1 MLYIIALVLS
11 GTFILYYLSLILG
24 YLYIVLGVL
33 CPRGGS
39 FTLLILPA
47 PVVLS
52 IRPSFPPAVLL
63 LPSSIAT
70 CVNL

>member
-52 IRPSFPPAVLL
+52 IRPSLPPAVLL

>member
-1 MLYIIALVLS
+1 MLYIIAVVFI
-11 GTFILYYLSLILG
+11 GTFILYYLSPVSS

-47 PVVLS
+47 PVVLC
-52 IRPSFPPAVLL
+52 IRPSPPPAVLPL
-63 LPSSIAT
+63 LFSIVT
-70 CVNL
+70 CVTL

>member
-1 MLYIIALVLS
+1 MLYIIALVFI
-11 GTFILYYLSLILG
+11 GTFILYYLSPVSS
-24 YLYIVLGVL
+24 YLYIVSGVL
-33 CPRGGS
+33 CPQGGS

-52 IRPSFPPAVLL
+52 IRPSPPPAVLPL
-63 LPSSIAT
+63 SFSIAT